1 MKKIKI
7 VISMIVIVFSLS
19 VIAGFVWAADE
30 KKPIKVGV
38 PLPMTGPYASD
49 GVGYYRGIK
58 LALDEINEAGGL
70 LGRPVEMIRFDTQEF
85 APEIVMQAAD
95 KLLGRDKVDAVH
107 AGWAGWGQDVRAYG
121 KYEAPFFMYDE
132 SIAAMKVFRED
143 PKKYSNV
150 FMLGDVEKAIAKD
163 LFDVM
168 EQLPYE
174 YPNKKI
180 AVIVA
185 DDSWGTESGN
195 GIKERAKEKGWEV
208 SLYEVVPYGTT
219 EWGPILTKIR
229 TIKPAW
235 IYVEIV
241 SAPDVIT
248 FFRQFMKAPTNSLI
262 NYGYSLVPP
271 EFIETMGEEANGI
284 MGESITAMPGPKGPT
299 PAADA
304 WLKKFREKFGADP
317 QAGTYAVYV
326 GVKMWAAAVEKVG
339 DVKNYQAINQ
349 HIAKTPYQTITGRK
363 ISFDKDHKIPI
374 SIWPLTHLQV
384 QDGRLVTIYTR
395 PGEKYLDYTFQKPPW
410 IKTGQ

>member
-1 MKKIKI
+1 MRKNII
-7 VISMIVIVFSLS
+7 ALTMIVIGVCFLSTFSLVDTAS
-19 VIAGFVWAADE
+19 GKE
-30 KKPIKVGV
+30 PIIVGV
-38 PLPMTGPYASD
+38 PLPMTGAYASD
-49 GVGYYRGIK
+49 GVGYYRGIR
-58 LALDEINEAGGL
+58 LAIDEINEAGGL
-70 LGRPVEMIRFDTQEF
+70 LGRPLKMIRFDTQEF
-85 APEIVMQAAD
+85 APETVMQAAD
-95 KLLGRDKVDAVH
+95 KLLGRDKVHAVH

-132 SIAAMKVFRED
+132 SISAMKVFRED

-150 FMLGDVEKAIAKD
+150 FMLGDIEKAIAKD
-163 LFDVM
+163 VFDVM
-168 EQLPYE
+168 EQLPYD

-185 DDSWGTESGN
+185 DDSWGTESGT
-195 GIKERAKEKGWEV
+195 GIKERAKERGWKV

-262 NYGYSLVPP
+262 NFGYSLVPP
-271 EFIETMGEEANGI
+271 EFIDTMGKEANGI

-299 PAADA
+299 PEANA
-304 WLKKFREKFGADP
+304 WLETFREKFGADP
-317 QAGTYAVYV
+317 QAGSYAVYV
-326 GVKMWAAAVEKVG
+326 GVKIWAEAVEKVG
-339 DVKNYQAINQ
+339 DVKNYRAINQ
-349 HIAKTPYQTITGRK
+349 KIATTSFKTITGRM
-363 ISFDKDHKIPI
+363 ISFDQDHKIPI
-374 SIWPLTHLQV
+374 STWPLTHLQV

-395 PGEKYLDYTFQKPPW
+395 PGEKYLDYEFQIPPW
-410 IKTGQ
+410 IKTD